1 MVEGAN
7 NTSTESESILLGDYL
22 EREFVRL
29 HSARLTD
36 RLVRRSLDERRL
48 QYRYLDADGN
58 LHAGSDLPKGYS
70 WRTAEISREEHAVTW
85 PAKPIPRDPWVVDIL
100 ARQRAAEDHLHV
112 FRTGRSPPPR
122 PPPPPVMAPA
132 FEIFRVKV
140 LVWRVGPT
148 PREEPTETAP
158 AESEPVKTALSELMQ
173 VKPKNS
179 KDWLFDKRSIAMPIT
194 KRRCAPQ
201 VESITG
207 RDGYLQMQAL
217 AYAIVSIEQ
226 RPKEFQEW
234 SNKEDMKALLDH
246 YCSASL
252 KQHFLDNAVAHLTG
266 VGHRAGGVTP
276 TNEIVA
282 KNA

>member
-1 MVEGAN
+1 
-7 NTSTESESILLGDYL
+7 
-22 EREFVRL
+22 
-29 HSARLTD
+29 
-36 RLVRRSLDERRL
+36 
-48 QYRYLDADGN
+48 
-58 LHAGSDLPKGYS
+58 
-70 WRTAEISREEHAVTW
+70 
-85 PAKPIPRDPWVVDIL
+85 
-100 ARQRAAEDHLHV
+100 
-112 FRTGRSPPPR
+112 
-122 PPPPPVMAPA
+122 
-132 FEIFRVKV
+132 
-140 LVWRVGPT
+140 
-148 PREEPTETAP
+148 
-158 AESEPVKTALSELMQ
+158 
-173 VKPKNS
+173 
-179 KDWLFDKRSIAMPIT
+179 MPIT

-201 VESITG
+201 VEFITG

-266 VGHRAGGVTP
+266 VGHRAGGVT